1 MDRRQF
7 LDELQRAL
15 SSDLAP
21 RDIQENIEY
30 YNNYIRSEIANGRTE
45 KEVLDELGDPWILAR
60 TIKDS
65 KGYGNAQDVV
75 FETTEDGVKMENTN
89 GGSSDKWKK
98 IKGILIAILII
109 VVVLT
114 IVRGLLRIVL
124 PIAIPLLAVYL
135 IVKIIKKR

>member
-21 RDIQENIEY
+21 KDIQENIEY
-30 YNNYIRSEIANGRTE
+30 YNGYIRSEIANGRTE

-60 TIKDS
+60 TIKDG
-65 KGYGNAQDVV
+65 KGYGSTQDVV
-75 FETTEDGVKMENTN
+75 FETTDDGVKMENA
-89 GGSSDKWKK
+89 GKLSSDKWKK
-98 IKGILIAILII
+98 IKGIIIAILAII
-109 VVVLT
+109 VIFT
-114 IVRGLLRIVL
+114 IIRGLLRIVL

>member
-21 RDIQENIEY
+21 QYIQENIEY
-30 YNNYIRSEIANGRTE
+30 YNNYIRSEIAKGRTE
-45 KEVLDELGDPWILAR
+45 DEVLDELGDPWILAR

-65 KGYGNAQDVV
+65 KGYSNAKDVV
-75 FETTEDGVKMENTN
+75 FETTDDGVKMEDYRS
-89 GGSSDKWKK
+89 GFSDRWKV
-98 IKGILIAILII
+98 IKGILIAIL
-109 VVVLT
+109 VVVVVFT
-114 IVRGLLRIVL
+114 IVRGLLRIIL
-124 PIAIPLLAVYL
+124 PIAVPLIAVYL